1 MTLDYQRK
9 LSSQMINKKINA
21 VIDLGKSAIRLCV
34 FDEKNKIISSSIE
47 EREYLSNPDN
57 TKNSIKKIIRKSEKQ
72 ISSHINK
79 ITLLIDDPDYFILD
93 LSIKKKIDQIQ
104 QPDEIQQTAF
114 TDCSQIISQSYKNTK
129 IINFFINKIFIDG
142 TEVIKLPKNL
152 KAKGN
157 IIFQFKV
164 LCLPNKNLI
173 GIKQELK
180 ENNIDIK
187 NILCSSLVRSNY
199 YLNLF
204 KNEKVTAF
212 LDIGLH
218 RSTLILYEDKKLSY
232 LNNISIGSHHITK
245 DISYIT
251 KLNLEES
258 EQIKK
263 IFNKSESDFSFSNED
278 HSDEKVTK
286 KLINKNIPIDLLKK
300 IILARV
306 DEIFKLSFKDIQL
319 SIQNFLKEELL
330 LVLIGRGSK
339 LFDKNTFNFESIEN
353 FKDIIFYEE
362 NDHEICKPGLEYGS
376 VNKYEIENFKKTSK
390 KQGIFEKFFNLFQK
404 I

>member
-1 MTLDYQRK
+1 MTLEYQRK

-47 EREYLSNPDN
+47 EIEYLSNPDN
-57 TKNSIKKIIRKSEKQ
+57 PKNLIKKIIRKSEKQ

-152 KAKGN
+152 KDKEN

-286 KLINKNIPIDLLKK
+286 KLINKNIPIDILKK

-319 SIQNFLKEELL
+319 SIQNFLKEEHL

>member
-9 LSSQMINKKINA
+9 LSSQMINKKINV

-47 EREYLSNPDN
+47 EIEYLSNPDN
-57 TKNSIKKIIRKSEKQ
+57 PKNLIKKIIRKSEKQ

-142 TEVIKLPKNL
+142 TEIIKLPKNL
-152 KAKGN
+152 KDKEN

-286 KLINKNIPIDLLKK
+286 KLINKNIPIDILKK

-319 SIQNFLKEELL
+319 SIQNFLKEEHL

>member
-1 MTLDYQRK
+1 LTLDYQRK
-9 LSSQMINKKINA
+9 LSSQMINKKINV

-47 EREYLSNPDN
+47 EIEYLSNPDN
-57 TKNSIKKIIRKSEKQ
+57 PKKSIKKIIRKSEKQ

-142 TEVIKLPKNL
+142 TEIIKLPKNL
-152 KAKGN
+152 KDKEN

-212 LDIGLH
+212 LDIGLN

-251 KLNLEES
+251 NINLEES

-278 HSDEKVTK
+278 HSDGKVTK

-319 SIQNFLKEELL
+319 SIKNFLKEELL

>member
-1 MTLDYQRK
+1 MTLEYRRK

-142 TEVIKLPKNL
+142 TEIIKLPKNL
-152 KAKGN
+152 KDKEN

-212 LDIGLH
+212 LDIGLN

-286 KLINKNIPIDLLKK
+286 KLINKNIPIDILKK

-306 DEIFKLSFKDIQL
+306 DEIFKLSFKDIQF

>member
-1 MTLDYQRK
+1 MTLEYQRK

-57 TKNSIKKIIRKSEKQ
+57 PKNLIKKIIRKSEKQ

-79 ITLLIDDPDYFILD
+79 VTLLIDDPDYFILD

-286 KLINKNIPIDLLKK
+286 KLINKNIPIDILKK

-319 SIQNFLKEELL
+319 SIQNFLKEEHL

-376 VNKYEIENFKKTSK
+376 VKNFEIENFKKMSK

>member
-1 MTLDYQRK
+1 MTLEYRRK

-319 SIQNFLKEELL
+319 SIQNFLKEEHL

>member
-1 MTLDYQRK
+1 MTLEYQRK

-57 TKNSIKKIIRKSEKQ
+57 PKNSIKKIIRKSEKQ

-142 TEVIKLPKNL
+142 TEIIKLPKNL
-152 KAKGN
+152 KDKEN

-251 KLNLEES
+251 NINLEES

-286 KLINKNIPIDLLKK
+286 KLINKNIPIDILKK

-319 SIQNFLKEELL
+319 SIQNFLKEEHL